1 MVITDGTNRTGGS
14 GLRRERD
21 LRRQGKPPTPLPIFT
36 ESERLH
42 RIAARASTLRD
53 RRTLRLD
60 RLALNRL
67 IVQLTSEVDSILHE
81 VHGLG
86 WSPVRWMPLVFPSPS
101 AYAPHDPNA
110 SYVIDATAPLFA
122 LHAPPAW
129 RDILNRI
136 VGFAE
141 SSPMGL
147 QACFGPPL
155 LLALD
160 EFLTAFSAST
170 FKNDWLPGILRR
182 LRLLRLPLPQPSS
195 TQATPPLPLST
206 TAKPSMSLNLN
217 LNLN

>member
-67 IVQLTSEVDSILHE
+67 VVQLTSEVGSILHE

-86 WSPVRWMPLVFPSPS
+86 WSPVSWMPLVFPSP
-101 AYAPHDPNA
+101 
-110 SYVIDATAPLFA
+110 TRC
-122 LHAPPAW
+122 W
-129 RDILNRI
+129 
-136 VGFAE
+136 
-141 SSPMGL
+141 
-147 QACFGPPL
+147 
-155 LLALD
+155 
-160 EFLTAFSAST
+160 TAFVPTTVA
-170 FKNDWLPGILRR
+170 
-182 LRLLRLPLPQPSS
+182 
-195 TQATPPLPLST
+195 PLST
-206 TAKPSMSLNLN
+206 RSWTASVPTSPLAPA
-217 LNLN
+217 